1 MWKDTCQGDSG
12 GPLVCMVEG
21 EDEELVYT
29 LVGVTSFGKGC
40 GVKGIPGVYTEVA
53 DYLDWIHDAMRTYQ

>member
-1 MWKDTCQGDSG
+1 
-12 GPLVCMVEG
+12 MVEG